1 MDKEFVENLLN
12 TEILKDVPIINVIK
26 VLLAIKYIN
35 EQGIK

>member
-1 MDKEFVENLLN
+1 MDKEFIENLLN

-35 EQGIK
+35 E